1 MDKKR
6 QPDTEDDM
14 KRRGIVYNSPVV
26 LTFSLLSL
34 AVLLISQ
41 ATGGTLMNRYFTL
54 YRSSW
59 SDPLTYLRLFTHVLG
74 HASGEHY
81 SGNIMLLLLTGPMLE
96 EKYGSRRLLLVILCT
111 ALTTGILHLFLFPQY
126 GVLGASG
133 IVFAFILLSS
143 ITGSRS
149 GQIPLT
155 LIVVAVLYLG
165 GEVLDAVLGTNQEV
179 SQFAH
184 IIGGVVGAASGYLF
198 LPQHTE

>member
-1 MDKKR
+1 M
-6 QPDTEDDM
+6 
-14 KRRGIVYNSPVV
+14 
-26 LTFSLLSL
+26 
-34 AVLLISQ
+34 
-41 ATGGTLMNRYFTL
+41 
-54 YRSSW
+54 
-59 SDPLTYLRLFTHVLG
+59 LG

-149 GQIPLT
+149 GQVPLT

>member
-1 MDKKR
+1 MR
-6 QPDTEDDM
+6 AGST
-14 KRRGIVYNSPVV
+14 
-26 LTFSLLSL
+26 T
-34 AVLLISQ
+34 A
-41 ATGGTLMNRYFTL
+41 
-54 YRSSW
+54 
-59 SDPLTYLRLFTHVLG
+59 
-74 HASGEHY
+74 
-81 SGNIMLLLLTGPMLE
+81 GNIMLLLLTGPMLE